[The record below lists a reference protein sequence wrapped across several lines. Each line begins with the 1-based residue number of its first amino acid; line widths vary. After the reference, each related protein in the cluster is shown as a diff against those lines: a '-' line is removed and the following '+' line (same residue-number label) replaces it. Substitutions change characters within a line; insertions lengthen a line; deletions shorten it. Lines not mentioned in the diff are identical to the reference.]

1 MINPNL
7 ILVACNLIFPYRQ
20 NNMIFP
26 LLCSG
31 LVNFGRMG
39 KKLWWG
45 ICFVLLC
52 LQWGQG
58 QQIYSNDFLTI
69 GVGARGLGL
78 GRAVVATEQSV
89 EAAYWNPANIT
100 TSGGRLQL
108 SAMHAIWFAGVVNY
122 DYLGAGFQMGKD
134 GKSHGAVP
142 MIRMGIDDIPNTL
155 HLYGPD
161 GRSEER
167 RVGIECRYG
176 RRREV
181 ETEKDVRKE

>member
-7 ILVACNLIFPYRQ
+7 ILVACNLIFPDRQ

-89 EAAYWNPANIT
+89 EI
-100 TSGGRLQL
+100 GR
-108 SAMHAIWFAGVVNY
+108 ATCR
-122 DYLGAGFQMGKD
+122 D
-134 GKSHGAVP
+134 
-142 MIRMGIDDIPNTL
+142 
-155 HLYGPD
+155 
-161 GRSEER
+161 R
-167 RVGIECRYG
+167 RVVKQVIL
-176 RRREV
+176 
-181 ETEKDVRKE
+181 